1 VDVHA
6 NHASH
11 HLLLLCLVRWEQW
24 ATRQLRIRALG
35 ATG

>member
-1 VDVHA
+1 LQGRPA
-6 NHASH
+6 NIRRIRTSPDTWRE
-11 HLLLLCLVRWEQW
+11 LR